1 MLFKE
6 SKLKG
11 AFLIEIEKLEDER
24 GFFARSWDKTIFE
37 KNGLNPNLVQCNI
50 SFNQKKGT
58 IRGLHFQAHPFE
70 EVKLVRCTR
79 GKLFEVMVDLRQN
92 SHTYLNWEGIDL
104 SANNHKM
111 LYVPEGFALG
121 FQTLEDNTEIFY
133 QMSQYYHP
141 DFTRGIRWDDKSINI
156 TWPLPPAV
164 ISKKDQ
170 SFELLKQN

>member
-1 MLFKE
+1 
-6 SKLKG
+6 
-11 AFLIEIEKLEDER
+11 
-24 GFFARSWDKTIFE
+24 
-37 KNGLNPNLVQCNI
+37 
-50 SFNQKKGT
+50 
-58 IRGLHFQAHPFE
+58 
-70 EVKLVRCTR
+70 
-79 GKLFEVMVDLRQN
+79 MVDLRQN

-133 QMSQYYHP
+133 QMSQYYNP
-141 DFTRGIRWDDKSINI
+141 DFTRGIRWNDKLINI
-156 TWPLPPAV
+156 TWPLPPTA